1 MAINSAFSYIDP
13 QGEQESAALELA
25 KQSQNVLQQS
35 LAQRQQQLSEPP
47 KQLFDPVLLA
57 MAQGFLAPTKTG
69 GFGESIANAAGLVGP
84 AQAAQERAAR
94 ENAQMRFE
102 LAQQQYQMNQQN
114 LTDMQRRRVLGSL
127 YSETTDDSGAKRQQ
141 INPLAFQQLG
151 QLTGNPEY
159 IIKGRQLA
167 DEQDV
172 KNISKNLLIERTDA
186 SGNKLLEVDP
196 KAIQRLVEITGNPKD
211 VMDFVEQQRK
221 ERTQRAYSG
230 VFKPTEDGKFTVDPK
245 GMANLFST
253 AGPENIT
260 NFVKSVI
267 EMRKL
272 GLISG
277 AGASD
282 VATPFDSLMLL
293 ADNLG
298 PSVGPAFKAQAQR
311 LAKQYSQGL
320 IDEEKATTLSN
331 QMLTTMN
338 ATVGSQEARNNTKVN
353 QAFQRYLASESA
365 ARAREAHDAKIEEQK
380 NKLTDQQK
388 IEFNKMVVPIVNE
401 GVKANSAL
409 MQVEALKSKI
419 EKAPSGAFAGAFASS
434 VGALFGTD
442 QNTALRE
449 IEALSKGLIPLIPRL
464 PGAASNLDATNLE
477 KSIGN
482 LKDPMLTNDQRR
494 ALVKNIYDGFKR
506 LSDRADAVSSH
517 WDQYKKFDPKV
528 LSSQPAPAAPQSSGI
543 PVWDP
548 ATKSWK

>member
-230 VFKPTEDGKFTVDPK
+230 VFKPTEDG
-245 GMANLFST
+245 
-253 AGPENIT
+253 
-260 NFVKSVI
+260 
-267 EMRKL
+267 
-272 GLISG
+272 
-277 AGASD
+277 
-282 VATPFDSLMLL
+282 
-293 ADNLG
+293 
-298 PSVGPAFKAQAQR
+298 
-311 LAKQYSQGL
+311 
-320 IDEEKATTLSN
+320 
-331 QMLTTMN
+331 
-338 ATVGSQEARNNTKVN
+338 
-353 QAFQRYLASESA
+353 
-365 ARAREAHDAKIEEQK
+365 
-380 NKLTDQQK
+380 
-388 IEFNKMVVPIVNE
+388 
-401 GVKANSAL
+401 
-409 MQVEALKSKI
+409 
-419 EKAPSGAFAGAFASS
+419 
-434 VGALFGTD
+434 
-442 QNTALRE
+442 
-449 IEALSKGLIPLIPRL
+449 
-464 PGAASNLDATNLE
+464 
-477 KSIGN
+477 
-482 LKDPMLTNDQRR
+482 
-494 ALVKNIYDGFKR
+494 
-506 LSDRADAVSSH
+506 
-517 WDQYKKFDPKV
+517 
-528 LSSQPAPAAPQSSGI
+528 
-543 PVWDP
+543 
-548 ATKSWK
+548 